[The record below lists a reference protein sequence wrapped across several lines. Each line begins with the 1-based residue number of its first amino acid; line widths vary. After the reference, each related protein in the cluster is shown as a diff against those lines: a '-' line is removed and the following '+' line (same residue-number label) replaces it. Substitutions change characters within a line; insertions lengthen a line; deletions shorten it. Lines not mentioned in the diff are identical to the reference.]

1 MSALQAINACCS
13 LDRSV
18 SQRIKW
24 RFRVRDAIDIH
35 PVNVATEIL
44 VEAVVRI
51 GSAPS
56 IFFLDGGAHNNF
68 AR

>member
-1 MSALQAINACCS
+1 MSAVRAINVCCS

-24 RFRVRDAIDIH
+24 RVRVRVAKDTL
-35 PVNVATEIL
+35 PVNVATEVL
-44 VEAVVRI
+44 VEEVVRI
-51 GSAPS
+51 CSAPS
-56 IFFLDGGAHNNF
+56 IFFLEGGAHGNF